1 MMIKRIAM
9 IAGMAAVVVLPMAL
23 AGCSTAG
30 TATPDAAQEEAAPSE
45 THTLALQTD
54 DNPLVPLTD
63 AEMEGILFMKEEEK
77 LARDV
82 YLQLAGVWGTNTFT
96 NISQSE
102 QTHMDEVQLLI
113 DKYGLTDP
121 VEGNENGVFEN
132 AALQQLYDD
141 LVAQGS
147 VSEIE
152 ALEVGA
158 AIEEIDI
165 LDLEKYL
172 AQTDNPDIQQ
182 VYGDLLTG
190 SMKHLSSFASVLEKR
205 GVTYEPQYLDA
216 AAYETILSSDFARSG
231 K

>member
-1 MMIKRIAM
+1 MKTIGML
-9 IAGMAAVVVLPMAL
+9 AGMTALVALPMLL
-23 AGCSTAG
+23 AGCAG
-30 TATPDAAQEEAAPSE
+30 ADTETPDTVQEEGATAE
-45 THTLALQTD
+45 THALAPVTD
-54 DNPLVPLTD
+54 ENPLAQLT
-63 AEMEGILFMKEEEK
+63 ETEIEGILFMREEEK

-82 YLQLAGVWGTNTFT
+82 YLQLADMWSTNTFA

-102 QTHMDEVQLLI
+102 QTHMDEVLLLI

-121 VEGNENGVFEN
+121 VEGNENGVFED
-132 AALQQLYDD
+132 AKLQQLYDD

-152 ALEVGA
+152 ALKVGA

-165 LDLEKYL
+165 FDLEEYL
-172 AQTDNPDIQQ
+172 AQTDNADIQQ

-190 SMKHLSSFASVLEKR
+190 SMKHLSSFTSVLEKR
-205 GVTYEPQYLDA
+205 GVTYEPQYLDS
-216 AAYETILSSDFARSG
+216 AAYETILSSEFARGG